1 MDKNHHATLEYLITV
16 HKAKSKGVIPYIIH
30 HVAFE
35 FLNFKVRNFARSR
48 RKLHKLVTEE
58 HPRHFLTINLT
69 IHEKNI
75 FEKKILKNGGVST

>member
-1 MDKNHHATLEYLITV
+1 MALEKNFRPENTCNGPVLCGFG
-16 HKAKSKGVIPYIIH
+16 GVIVTTKVDPS
-30 HVAFE
+30 
-35 FLNFKVRNFARSR
+35 LQNQVRNFAQSR

-75 FEKKILKNGGVST
+75 FEKKNLKNGGAST